1 MQLANTQTV
10 RNIVNYIVNSSAKYT
25 DKGANNTRL
34 LAWEISERNANAYVK
49 EIQDI
54 FALAGFSN
62 RIKVTNSAYTSIG
75 SYRTGGQTWLRIN
88 ASYNK

>member
-10 RNIVNYIVNSSAKYT
+10 RNIVNNIVGFSATYT

-34 LAWEISERNANAYVK
+34 LTWKGVKADSATIK

-54 FALAGFSN
+54 FTLAGFSN
-62 RIKVTNSAYTSIG
+62 RIKVTQSNYCSVGRS
-75 SYRTGGQTWLRIN
+75 GGWTYIRIN
-88 ASYNK
+88 ASYNKEQK

>member
-10 RNIVNYIVNSSAKYT
+10 RNIVNYIVGTSARYT
-25 DKGANNTRL
+25 DRGTNNTRL
-34 LAWEISERNANAYVK
+34 LAWEISECNANAYVK
-49 EIQDI
+49 EIQEM

-62 RIKVTNSAYTSIG
+62 RIKVTNSAYTSLG

-88 ASYNK
+88 ASFIK